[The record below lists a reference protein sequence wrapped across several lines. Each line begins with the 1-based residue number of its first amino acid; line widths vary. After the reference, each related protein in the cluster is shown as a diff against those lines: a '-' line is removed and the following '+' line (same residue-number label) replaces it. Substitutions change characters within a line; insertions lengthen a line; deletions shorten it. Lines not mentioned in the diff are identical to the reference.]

1 MHVEDG
7 VAEVEPLLEEPVF
20 SEENILE
27 DKEMDFVE
35 DFTSEQKIVQ
45 KSVNVFEAVEAEL
58 DQKE

>member
-35 DFTSEQKIVQ
+35 DFTSEQKIV
-45 KSVNVFEAVEAEL
+45 
-58 DQKE
+58 